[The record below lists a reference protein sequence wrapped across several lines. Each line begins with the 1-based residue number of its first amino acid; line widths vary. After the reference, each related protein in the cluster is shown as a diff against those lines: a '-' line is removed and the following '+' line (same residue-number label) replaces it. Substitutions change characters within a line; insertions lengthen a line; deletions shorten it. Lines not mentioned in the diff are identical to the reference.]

1 MILIKDIIIKYI
13 KNGVIP
19 YDRRECNFSL
29 RGLEEDIYDLFDL
42 QDGRKVKLGGIADRI
57 DMRSNGNLRV
67 IDYKSGRPK
76 LEFNGIETLFNGE
89 NRSQNKYA
97 FQTML
102 YSMILHKKYGHNVE
116 PALYFARDMHKPDYS
131 PRLTDKSR
139 ESTQV
144 EYKDYAEEFEGLLR
158 EKLQE
163 LFNYEI
169 PFSRCEEEEAGSP
182 CVYCDYK
189 RICRRWKEKEY

>member
-1 MILIKDIIIKYI
+1 MEYKETLNLPQTSLEMRANATNKEPLTQKFWEDIKVYDKNLAQRDKANSFILHDGPPYLSSDKIHIGHALNKILKDIIIKYI

-102 YSMILHKKYGHNVE
+102 
-116 PALYFARDMHKPDYS
+116 
-131 PRLTDKSR
+131 
-139 ESTQV
+139 
-144 EYKDYAEEFEGLLR
+144 
-158 EKLQE
+158 
-163 LFNYEI
+163 
-169 PFSRCEEEEAGSP
+169 
-182 CVYCDYK
+182 
-189 RICRRWKEKEY
+189 